1 MDDNVFELE
10 SKHVTE
16 EKKVD
21 KPYAAKVIKSM
32 GLDDEDLD
40 KEDCEDEKEDD
51 LDEIIKSLKETED

>member
-21 KPYAAKVIKSM
+21 KPYAKKIITSM
-32 GLDDEDLD
+32 GLKEDDLD

-51 LDEIIKSLKETED
+51 LDEIIKALKEGK